1 MSKLILVRHSIT
13 QPDPATA
20 SHHWQLT
27 DAGRERCLQLAEALR
42 PHQPT
47 AIISSEEGKARL
59 TAELTAQHLGIP
71 TETEFG
77 LHEHLRYTE
86 PYEDLATF
94 KARVQALLT
103 HPDEQVYGEETGSA
117 AGARFTRAVE
127 AILARYPGQT
137 VAAVAHG
144 TVLSLFLAQTLH
156 IDPVAYW
163 SALGMPAYI
172 VLSLPDYR
180 LIERVDEV
188 R

>member
-1 MSKLILVRHSIT
+1 FLVRHSIT

-20 SHHWQLT
+20 SHPRQLT
-27 DAGRERCLQLAEALR
+27 DDGRERCLRLAEAVR
-42 PHQPT
+42 AHQLT
-47 AIISSEEGKARL
+47 TTIRSGEGKARL
-59 TAELTAQHLGIP
+59 TAELAEQHLGIQA
-71 TETEFG
+71 TTDFS

-86 PYEDLATF
+86 PYGDLETF
-94 KARVQALLT
+94 KASIRALLT
-103 HPDEQVYGEETGSA
+103 RPDEQVYGEETGSA

-127 AILARYPGQT
+127 AIINRYAGQT

-163 SALGMPAYI
+163 SALVMPAYI

-180 LIERVDEV
+180 LI
-188 R
+188 